1 MKVIIVGCT
10 HAGTI
15 TATQILKDHPETE
28 VTIYER
34 NDNVSFLSCGI
45 AVYLSGDVGDP
56 DAMFYSSPE
65 QLTKLGA
72 DVHMQHNVTSIDP
85 KTKTVKVT
93 DLVTGEE
100 KTDHYNK
107 LVDTTG
113 SWPVIPPIDGVN
125 SKHVY
130 LCKNYHHAKK
140 LFAAASDAQ
149 RIVVIG
155 GGYIGVELV
164 EAYTRQNKDVTLIDG
179 ASRMLHK
186 YFDKEYTDRIQ
197 KQFEDH
203 GATLAFNQ
211 KVTAFKD
218 REDGITVETDKGSFD
233 ADMAILCVG
242 FRPNTDLLKGKVELD
257 DNNAIVTNEYM
268 QSSDPDIYAAGD
280 STSVHYNPTGKSAY
294 IPLATNAIRQG
305 TMVGVNIFGNKMRDM
320 GTQSSSGLCLYGTT
334 MASSGLTLENAKE
347 AGIDADAVTIEDNYR
362 PEFMTTTTKVL
373 MTLVWD
379 KKTRQIIGGQL
390 MSKYD
395 VAQSA
400 GVLSLCIQDKHTIDY
415 LAFVDMLFQPNF
427 DRPFNYLNILA
438 QAAVAKADKKQV
450 TFNIK

>member
-438 QAAVAKADKKQV
+438 QAAVAKADKK
-450 TFNIK
+450 

>member
-45 AVYLSGDVGDP
+45 AVYLSGDVGNP

-362 PEFMTTTTKVL
+362 PEFMPTTTKVL

-438 QAAVAKADKKQV
+438 QAAVAKADKK
-450 TFNIK
+450 

>member
-1 MKVIIVGCT
+1 MKVIIVGCK

-362 PEFMTTTTKVL
+362 PEFMPTTTKVL

-379 KKTRQIIGGQL
+379 KRTRQIIGGQL

-438 QAAVAKADKKQV
+438 QAAVAKADKK
-450 TFNIK
+450 

>member
-15 TATQILKDHPETE
+15 TATQILKNHPETE

-65 QLTKLGA
+65 QLSQLGA

-100 KTDHYNK
+100 KTDHYDK
-107 LVDTTG
+107 LVMTTG
-113 SWPVIPPIDGVN
+113 SWPIIPPIEGVDGD
-125 SKHVY
+125 HVY
-130 LCKNYHHAKK
+130 LCKNYHHAKE
-140 LFAAASDAQ
+140 LFAAAKDAQ
-149 RIVVIG
+149 RVVVIG
-155 GGYIGVELV
+155 AGYIGVELV
-164 EAYTRQNKDVTLIDG
+164 EAYTRQNKDVTLVDG
-179 ASRMLHK
+179 APRMLHK
-186 YFDKEYTDRIQ
+186 YFDQEYTDRIQ
-197 KQFEDH
+197 QQFKQK
-203 GATLAFNQ
+203 GATIAFNQ
-211 KVTAFKD
+211 RVTGFKD
-218 REDGITVETDKGSFD
+218 YGDGVTVETDKGSYD
-233 ADMAILCVG
+233 ADIAILCVG
-242 FRPNTDLLKGKVELD
+242 FRPNTNLLKGKVEMH
-257 DNNAIVTNEYM
+257 DNGAIITNEYM

-280 STSVHYNPTGKSAY
+280 STSVHYNPTGKDAY

-305 TMVGVNIFGNKMRDM
+305 TMAGVNIFGNQMRDM
-320 GTQSSSGLCLYGTT
+320 GTQSSSGLNLYGTT

-347 AGIDADAVTIEDNYR
+347 ADIDADSVTIEDNYR
-362 PEFMTTTTKVL
+362 PEFMPTTEKVL

-438 QAAVAKADKKQV
+438 QAAVAKANK
-450 TFNIK
+450 

>member
-1 MKVIIVGCT
+1 MKVIIVGCK

-362 PEFMTTTTKVL
+362 PEFMPTTTKVL

-438 QAAVAKADKKQV
+438 QAAVAKADKK
-450 TFNIK
+450 